1 MKLTAIKKSL
11 QKNSL
16 ALHTKYSV
24 KALYLFGSAARGD
37 SRKNSDIDLIV
48 EFDSDDIDLFSF
60 IELKMFLEEILN
72 SKVDLVTRNAL
83 DPRTVTAIERD
94 SVRVA

>member
-1 MKLTAIKKSL
+1 MKLTAIRKTL
-11 QKNSL
+11 LKNSSIL
-16 ALHTKYSV
+16 QAKHSV
-24 KALYLFGSAARGD
+24 KALYVFGSVARGD

-48 EFDSDDIDLFSF
+48 EFESESMDLFSF
-60 IELKMFLEEILN
+60 IELKLFLEEILK

-83 DPRTVTAIERD
+83 DPRMASVIERD